1 MVLVVGLGII
11 YHINSIFNEE
21 LKEVKGVQ
29 DAKHSRKVNF
39 PDA

>member
-1 MVLVVGLGII
+1 MVLVVGLGIL
-11 YHINSIFNEE
+11 YHINSICEQE

-29 DAKHSRKVNF
+29 NAKHSRKVTF